1 MYWHFLILHIVIQGW
16 LPSDILHSSPVG
28 QLTEKSLYSW
38 IIRIIGIWLTPLNL
52 EDWLFACYILHDQKI
67 IFNTCIHLYTCTV
80 FVTLFQ
86 FWIVMEKIWLYIKIL
101 FFCDINVPTNRK
113 LGMLCCYSKIKIYYY
128 ENLLVRNT
136 HTEIFATRLDESWA
150 HHFQLGLTIFFFKF
164 LIFKMMGLTKIF
176 INFFWTRQN
185 TLLEV
190 HCIPVQCT
198 YMPKCTHMPN
208 TKIHMLL
215 KMNYIFYL
223 NAQNTMK
230 TENSMLFEITTV
242 CSNFRN
248 SNSQNKLIWL
258 FNSENI
264 ELLKTLCKFSLKHLP

>member
-1 MYWHFLILHIVIQGW
+1 M
-16 LPSDILHSSPVG
+16 PSVKNGPDLVNKISSLHSSPVG

-67 IFNTCIHLYTCTV
+67 IFNTYIHLYTCTV
-80 FVTLFQ
+80 FATLFQ

-101 FFCDINVPTNRK
+101 FFCDLNVPTNRK

-164 LIFKMMGLTKIF
+164 LI
-176 INFFWTRQN
+176 
-185 TLLEV
+185 
-190 HCIPVQCT
+190 
-198 YMPKCTHMPN
+198 
-208 TKIHMLL
+208 
-215 KMNYIFYL
+215 
-223 NAQNTMK
+223 
-230 TENSMLFEITTV
+230 
-242 CSNFRN
+242 
-248 SNSQNKLIWL
+248 
-258 FNSENI
+258 
-264 ELLKTLCKFSLKHLP
+264 LKTNQFVLTVRISKVTIYSCNFKQHWILGLHHILSIQIKNVIHLQ